1 MYLSRT
7 LPIIKPSV
15 NRFYDQSRR
24 PKPALA
30 AQALQVPQKPSLAHA
45 TICVN
50 LTPPYRLRTEL
61 QTAMA
66 MGKPAR
72 LAQPA

>member
-1 MYLSRT
+1 
-7 LPIIKPSV
+7 
-15 NRFYDQSRR
+15 
-24 PKPALA
+24 LA